1 MPAKPAAAV
10 LPLAAPSVAYGFKT
24 PLYQQVY
31 MSLRERII
39 SGELAAG
46 SLLAGE
52 QEMARAQ
59 GVSRITIKRAFNEL
73 AARGLVH
80 RQRGRGTTVAGGAV
94 IPLVAGSFD
103 TLVESLQR
111 MGLQTEIELI
121 EVRNEAAGAKIG
133 ERLEIE
139 PEGLVQRAVRMRKLS
154 GTPFSY
160 LINYVPAAIADRY
173 SKDDLASTS
182 MLTLLERAGA
192 SPQEAEQWISAV
204 SAPPA
209 IAAALDVTPG
219 SPLLKIDRVM
229 RGSGRRPVQFI
240 EVHYRPDRFHYHFR
254 TQRGGRADDGWRID
268 G

>member
-1 MPAKPAAAV
+1 MV
-10 LPLAAPSVAYGFKT
+10 SDGLRT

-31 MSLRERII
+31 LSLRERII

-52 QEMARAQ
+52 QEMARAL

-80 RQRGRGTTVAGGAV
+80 RQRGRGTTVASGAV

-111 MGLQTEIELI
+111 MGLQTEVELL
-121 EVRNEAAGAKIG
+121 EVRDEPAGAKLA
-133 ERLEIE
+133 ERLEIDA
-139 PEGLVQRAVRMRKLS
+139 GAMVQRAVRRRRLN
-154 GTPFSY
+154 GEPFSY
-160 LINYVPAAIADRY
+160 LVNYVPEAIARRY
-173 SKDDLASTS
+173 SKQDLASTS

-204 SAPPA
+204 SAPAA
-209 IAAALDVTPG
+209 IAAALDAPPG

-229 RGSGRRPVQFI
+229 RGPGRRPVQFI

-254 TQRGGRADDGWRID
+254 TQRGGRADDGWQTD

>member
-1 MPAKPAAAV
+1 MLEKTTPLVPVAADG
-10 LPLAAPSVAYGFKT
+10 LRT

-31 MSLRERII
+31 LSLRERII

-52 QEMARAQ
+52 QEMAKTL

-73 AARGLVH
+73 ASRGLVH
-80 RQRGRGTTVAGGAV
+80 RQRGRGTTVAAGGV

-121 EVRNEAAGAKIG
+121 AVQDEPAGPKIA

-139 PEGLVQRAVRMRKLS
+139 PDALVQRATRLRRLN
-154 GTPFSY
+154 GEPFSY
-160 LINYVPAAIADRY
+160 LVNYVPIAIARRY
-173 SKDDLASTS
+173 ALEDLASTS

-204 SAPPA
+204 AAGSA
-209 IAAALDVTPG
+209 IAAALDVAAG
-219 SPLLKIDRVM
+219 APLLKIDRVM
-229 RGSGRRPVQFI
+229 RGARHRPVQFI

-254 TQRGGRADDGWRID
+254 TQRSGRANGAWRID

>member
-1 MPAKPAAAV
+1 MLDKPAAIA
-10 LPLAAPSVAYGFKT
+10 PLVADGLRT

-31 MSLRERII
+31 LSLRERII

-52 QEMARAQ
+52 QEMAKTL

-111 MGLQTEIELI
+111 MGLQTDVELI
-121 EVRNEAAGAKIG
+121 EVRDEPAGVKVA
-133 ERLEIE
+133 ERLEIK
-139 PEGLVQRAVRMRKLS
+139 PDASVQRAVRVRKLN
-154 GTPFSY
+154 GEPFSY
-160 LINYVPAAIADRY
+160 LVNYVPMAIARRY
-173 SKDDLASTS
+173 SHDDLASTS

-204 SAPPA
+204 AAGVA
-209 IAAALDVTPG
+209 IATALDVSPG
-219 SPLLKIDRVM
+219 SPLLRVDRVM
-229 RGSGRRPVQFI
+229 RGPRRRPVQFI

-254 TQRGGRADDGWRID
+254 TQRSGRANDTWRID

>member
-1 MPAKPAAAV
+1 MPAKPTAIR
-10 LPLAAPSVAYGFKT
+10 PLLTDGLRT

-31 MSLRERII
+31 LGLRERII
-39 SGELAAG
+39 SGDLVAG
-46 SLLAGE
+46 SLLPGE
-52 QEMARAQ
+52 QEMAKTL

-111 MGLQTEIELI
+111 MGLQTDVELI
-121 EVRNEAAGAKIG
+121 DVSYGPAGARVG
-133 ERLEIE
+133 DRLEIDADAA
-139 PEGLVQRAVRMRKLS
+139 VQRAVRLRKLN
-154 GTPFSY
+154 GEPFSY
-160 LINYVPAAIADRY
+160 LVNYMPAAIADRY
-173 SKDDLASTS
+173 SEDDLASTS
-182 MLTLLERAGA
+182 MLILLERAGA

-204 SAPPA
+204 SATPT

-229 RGSGRRPVQFI
+229 RGPRRRPVQFI
-240 EVHYRPDRFHYHFR
+240 EVHYRADRFHYHFR
-254 TQRGGRADDGWRID
+254 THRGQRAEGPWRAEG
-268 G
+268 

>member
-1 MPAKPAAAV
+1 MPAQSVIA
-10 LPLAAPSVAYGFKT
+10 PLAADGLRT

-31 MSLRERII
+31 LSLRERII

-52 QEMARAQ
+52 QEMAKTL

-111 MGLQTEIELI
+111 MGLQTDVELV
-121 EVRNEAAGAKIG
+121 EVRDEPAGAKVA
-133 ERLEIE
+133 ERLEIK
-139 PEGLVQRAVRMRKLS
+139 PNAQVQRAVRLRKLN
-154 GTPFSY
+154 GEPFSY
-160 LINYVPAAIADRY
+160 LVNYVPGAIARRY
-173 SKDDLASTS
+173 SREDLTSTS

-204 SAPPA
+204 AAGSI
-209 IAAALDVTPG
+209 IAAALDVAAG
-219 SPLLKIDRVM
+219 APLLKIDRVM
-229 RGSGRRPVQFI
+229 RGVRRRPVQFI

-254 TQRGGRADDGWRID
+254 TQRSGRANQAWRID